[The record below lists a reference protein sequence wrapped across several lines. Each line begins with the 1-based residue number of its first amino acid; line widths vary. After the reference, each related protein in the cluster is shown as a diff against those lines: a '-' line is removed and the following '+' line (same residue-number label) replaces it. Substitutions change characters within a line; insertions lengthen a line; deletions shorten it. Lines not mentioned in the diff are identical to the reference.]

1 MADFAREGP
10 ERGDLNWEA
19 ALGVHLFVAE
29 GLARGGMG
37 TTARSGCLG
46 KLGSISLP
54 PNNLTPSSSTGG
66 SSWLLDELFMKG
78 DLKGFFSF

>member
-19 ALGVHLFVAE
+19 ALGVHFFVAE
-29 GLARGGMG
+29 GLTRGGMG
-37 TTARSGCLG
+37 TT
-46 KLGSISLP
+46 
-54 PNNLTPSSSTGG
+54 GG
-66 SSWLLDELFMKG
+66 SSWFLDELFVKG